1 MVREVN
7 RSPSFGPSD
16 TVPGTLMWVG
26 DRELDEFVEAY
37 RFCECRVSQLA
48 WRRDVDDALRR
59 PAAAVRRIV
68 VTRPTRRVTD
78 DRQLRELFDAYPAA
92 SAFELLGP
100 LGGPL
105 AGPGSS
111 RAIRP
116 DDPPRVPWH
125 RANQILPEWLEACGA
140 PKPADFGAARSVAV
154 VAATPAAAEP
164 LIDLAASV
172 GVVAV
177 WCRRGDTV
185 RLRNVDVVWW
195 DDSATG
201 DMPRDEWAARVA
213 RFRRRG
219 SRFGPR
225 HAWLVT
231 APHIEQCRAAYDAGV
246 ELVVTKPARIEPL
259 LRMLRN
265 DAEPQPQNRPASP
278 VTERTIEAD
287 TRTDSAA
294 EARSAATTRAA

>member
-7 RSPSFGPSD
+7 RSPSLAQSE

-37 RFCECRVSQLA
+37 RYCECRVDQLA
-48 WRRDVDDALRR
+48 WRRDLDDALRR
-59 PAAAVRRIV
+59 PAGAVRRIL

-78 DRQLRELFDAYPAA
+78 DRQLRELLDAYPAA

-105 AGPGSS
+105 GGPGSS

-116 DDPPRVPWH
+116 DDTPRVPWH
-125 RANQILPEWLEACGA
+125 RANQILPAWLEACGA
-140 PKPADFGAARSVAV
+140 PTPADFGTARSVAV
-154 VAATPAAAEP
+154 VAATLAEAEP

-172 GVVAV
+172 GVVAA
-177 WCRRGDTV
+177 WCRRGDTF

-201 DMPRDEWAARVA
+201 DMIRDEWAVRVA
-213 RFRRRG
+213 SFRGRRA
-219 SRFGPR
+219 RRGPR

-231 APHIEQCRAAYDAGV
+231 SPHIEQCRAAYHAGV
-246 ELVVTKPARIEPL
+246 ELVVTKPARVEPL
-259 LRMLRN
+259 LRMLRD
-265 DAEPQPQNRPASP
+265 DAEPQPHVQTRSGRADRPG
-278 VTERTIEAD
+278 
-287 TRTDSAA
+287 DSASYPQ
-294 EARSAATTRAA
+294 SAAKRQTGPKTRAA